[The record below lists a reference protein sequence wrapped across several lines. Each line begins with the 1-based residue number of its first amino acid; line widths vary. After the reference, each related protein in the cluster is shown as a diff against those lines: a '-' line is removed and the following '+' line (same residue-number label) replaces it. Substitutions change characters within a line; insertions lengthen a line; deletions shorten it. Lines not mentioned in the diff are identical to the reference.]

1 MSLFLDPPLTVRYD
15 SFYNI
20 SQKTE
25 SDTMPICMV
34 LSRKLEKYI
43 CDNGITE
50 KIPGLVKFSRKFGKR
65 IILDKA
71 FHLLHC

>member
-1 MSLFLDPPLTVRYD
+1 
-15 SFYNI
+15 
-20 SQKTE
+20 
-25 SDTMPICMV
+25 MPICMV